1 MKFEYS
7 FGIKVVEVE
16 LAGLFLK
23 ENITDRESIILLVEW
38 LRIF

>member
-16 LAGLFLK
+16 LAGLFSK
-23 ENITDRESIILLVEW
+23 KITDRERIILLVER
-38 LRIF
+38 LKIL